1 MATFL
6 KKWQTLDVKLK
17 IYFYD
22 GNTHKQILQWT
33 FTSKPQRKRN
43 CRKESDAKCETARGA
58 ISKQIKL
65 PYRIHPAKQKTTPFL
80 AFRVSCARRRFVL
93 SERRHIHNSAIGS
106 HQISFPKV
114 PRARAQLNFQTGKN
128 AKSHHHCTSLCMGA
142 RLSPREIKPE
152 TSERRTVIKLW

>member
-22 GNTHKQILQWT
+22 GNAHKQILQWT

-93 SERRHIHNSAIGS
+93 SARRHIHNSAIGS
-106 HQISFPKV
+106 H
-114 PRARAQLNFQTGKN
+114 
-128 AKSHHHCTSLCMGA
+128 
-142 RLSPREIKPE
+142 
-152 TSERRTVIKLW
+152 IKLVFPRCRELARSSISKRVKIKTRKVIITALLCAWERDYRREKSSRKRASAAEW